1 MSTKGRVSKL
11 ARLHSEPSR
20 ADGEQGQKLE
30 KGSAKI
36 SGADAAKEAAA
47 HQCICQ
53 SARVSIVFTPVCLH
67 WMLGEV
73 FTEFCGVPSLMYLD
87 VPCLRQALFGGNPTD
102 VRQIPTQGCEDS
114 LNLNE
119 FEVSGDF
126 VEIGSAQLASLNTT
140 LTCCSL
146 AAERLSSMMLLN
158 GQSWNVTDAVW
169 GSLPWCNKCWASM
182 SLHEFSVLFRVG
194 KGWKELL
201 KISWADPAHAAQH
214 SILQWTRRTSEH
226 SSFSSMCAS
235 SDQQLYHHDGLIQS
249 GNPASAT
256 NHTRDIANQRHDA
269 TTNLGD
275 YLNLDIPK
283 TSRTPVA
290 LGPHG
295 CIIRFYRWVLTS
307 ILACTDVRKINVG
320 LHDLSFLMICCSSSS
335 WQLYKVSVK
344 CLFETD
350 SRFPAILV
358 DFAFDLGSGSS

>member
-1 MSTKGRVSKL
+1 
-11 ARLHSEPSR
+11 
-20 ADGEQGQKLE
+20 
-30 KGSAKI
+30 
-36 SGADAAKEAAA
+36 
-47 HQCICQ
+47 
-53 SARVSIVFTPVCLH
+53 
-67 WMLGEV
+67 MLGEV
-73 FTEFCGVPSLMYLD
+73 FTEFCGVPSLM
-87 VPCLRQALFGGNPTD
+87 
-102 VRQIPTQGCEDS
+102 S
-114 LNLNE
+114 L
-119 FEVSGDF
+119 VSDRRFSEGTPQL

-169 GSLPWCNKCWASM
+169 GSLPWCKMCWASM

-256 NHTRDIANQRHDA
+256 NHTGHIANQRHDA

-295 CIIRFYRWVLTS
+295 CIIRFYHWHWGLTS

>member
-1 MSTKGRVSKL
+1 MESK
-11 ARLHSEPSR
+11 ARR
-20 ADGEQGQKLE
+20 CQKLE
-30 KGSAKI
+30 KGQSAKI

-53 SARVSIVFTPVCLH
+53 SAVSIAFMHCEHLWTPVCSHWIH

-73 FTEFCGVPSLMYLD
+73 LTEFCGVPFLMSL
-87 VPCLRQALFGGNPTD
+87 
-102 VRQIPTQGCEDS
+102 
-114 LNLNE
+114 
-119 FEVSGDF
+119 VSDRRFSEGTGDL

-169 GSLPWCNKCWASM
+169 GSLPWCNMCWASM

-249 GNPASAT
+249 GNPASTT
-256 NHTRDIANQRHDA
+256 NHTGDIANQRHDA

-295 CIIRFYRWVLTS
+295 CIIRFYHWVLTS

-350 SRFPAILV
+350 YRFPAILV

>member
-1 MSTKGRVSKL
+1 MHLPKCKSQ
-11 ARLHSEPSR
+11 HSFH
-20 ADGEQGQKLE
+20 ALW
-30 KGSAKI
+30 
-36 SGADAAKEAAA
+36 
-47 HQCICQ
+47 
-53 SARVSIVFTPVCLH
+53 TPVCIECWEKYSQNSVGFLP
-67 WMLGEV
+67 W
-73 FTEFCGVPSLMYLD
+73 
-87 VPCLRQALFGGNPTD
+87 CLRQSPTGAFRREPHRWTADTNPR
-102 VRQIPTQGCEDS
+102 VWGFI
-114 LNLNE
+114 E
-119 FEVSGDF
+119 FEVSGDL

-146 AAERLSSMMLLN
+146 PAERLSSMMLLN

-169 GSLPWCNKCWASM
+169 GSLPWCNMCWASM

-226 SSFSSMCAS
+226 SSFSSMCVS

-256 NHTRDIANQRHDA
+256 NHTGHIANQRHDA

-295 CIIRFYRWVLTS
+295 CIIRFYHWVLTS

-344 CLFETD
+344 CLSETD
-350 SRFPAILV
+350 SRFPAFLV